1 MLRKVLGKIS
11 GGAILL
17 AFVSVLGVHAQA
29 PNQIPNQIIDAL
41 EGLDPVLLAQGKET
55 QGEMKITVTSGRL
68 RYYFASEA
76 NKATFESDPQ
86 RYGIQLDAH
95 CARMGAPTRGNP
107 DLYAVYKNRIYI
119 FGSEEC
125 KKNFVASPD
134 DYLESEVAAP
144 ATRGASAEV
153 LQKGAALIERAVAAA
168 GGAKRVDAI
177 KSYQETRTIKFKS
190 PQGDVER
197 RTIWTQLTSGY
208 LRRDNV
214 SPNGTFSLVA
224 TPAEIFVIFGARTN
238 SAPPEQKKTFMQ
250 EFDRRPLAVLGARRG
265 AGFKAAALGGE
276 KVGEVNVERVAV
288 DFNGLVVTLGIE
300 EKSGRVVSLSYH
312 GRALDG
318 RLGEITENYSDFREV
333 DGLLLPFQAEVTL
346 KGKALQSIAIETI
359 SVNKEIPATFFEKPN
374 AK

>member
-1 MLRKVLGKIS
+1 MLRKVCGKIT
-11 GGAILL
+11 GAAILL
-17 AFVSVLGVHAQA
+17 AFACVLGVRAQA
-29 PNQIPNQIIDAL
+29 PNQIIDAL

-107 DLYAVYKNRIYI
+107 DLFAVYKNRIYI

-134 DYLESEVAAP
+134 DYLAGEVAAP
-144 ATRGASAEV
+144 ATRSASAEA
-153 LQKGAALIERAVAAA
+153 LQKGTALIERAVAAA
-168 GGAKRVDAI
+168 GGAARVDAI
-177 KSYQETRTIKFKS
+177 KSYQETSVNRSKS
-190 PQGDVER
+190 AQGDVER
-197 RTIWTQLTSGY
+197 RAVWMLLTTGY

-214 SPNGTFSLVA
+214 TPNGTFSLVA
-224 TPAEIFVIFGARTN
+224 TPQESFFMSGSRS
-238 SAPPEQKKTFMQ
+238 SALPPAQKEELINQFH
-250 EFDRRPLAVLGARRG
+250 RRPLTVLMARRSP
-265 AGFKAAALGGE
+265 GFKAAALGAE
-276 KVGEVNVERVAV
+276 KVGEANVERVAV
-288 DFNGLVVTLGIE
+288 EFNGIAMTIGIDAA
-300 EKSGRVVSLSYH
+300 SGRIVSLAYH

-318 RLGEITENYSDFREV
+318 RIGEITENYADFREV
-333 DGLLLPFQAEVTL
+333 DGLLLAFRSESVL
-346 KGKALQSIAIETI
+346 KGKPFQSSVVETI
-359 SVNKEIPATFFEKPN
+359 SVNKEIPAASFEKPN